1 MENDKL
7 RTLLYNAIIWIEDEC
22 SDFFANE
29 VDNEYEW
36 FEEAI
41 GKLQAAR
48 LSKKEEKMICSENF
62 EKLML
67 RRKGPAKNV

>member
-41 GKLQAAR
+41 GITEEDMNELGIT
-48 LSKKEEKMICSENF
+48 LSKGGNQ
-62 EKLML
+62 
-67 RRKGPAKNV
+67 

>member
-7 RTLLYNAIIWIEDEC
+7 RTLLYNAIIWIEDEY

-41 GKLQAAR
+41 GITEEDMQELGIT
-48 LSKKEEKMICSENF
+48 LSKGGNQ
-62 EKLML
+62 
-67 RRKGPAKNV
+67 

>member
-1 MENDKL
+1 MVDHTMIRATVDTVGADRVL
-7 RTLLYNAIIWIEDEC
+7 
-22 SDFFANE
+22 FAT
-29 VDNEYEW
+29 DGW

-62 EKLML
+62 EKLMQ
-67 RRKGPAKNV
+67 RRKGLAKNV

>member
-41 GKLQAAR
+41 GITEEDMQELGIT
-48 LSKKEEKMICSENF
+48 LSKGGNQWH
-62 EKLML
+62 LTPL
-67 RRKGPAKNV
+67 

>member
-41 GKLQAAR
+41 GITEEDMQELGIT
-48 LSKKEEKMICSENF
+48 LSKGGNQ
-62 EKLML
+62 
-67 RRKGPAKNV
+67 

>member
-22 SDFFANE
+22 SDYFANE

-36 FEEAI
+36 FEQAI
-41 GKLQAAR
+41 GINEEDMNELGIT
-48 LSKKEEKMICSENF
+48 LSKGGNQ
-62 EKLML
+62 
-67 RRKGPAKNV
+67 

>member
-29 VDNEYEW
+29 IDNEYEW

-41 GKLQAAR
+41 GITEEDLQELGIT
-48 LSKKEEKMICSENF
+48 LSKGGNQ
-62 EKLML
+62 
-67 RRKGPAKNV
+67 

>member
-7 RTLLYNAIIWIEDEC
+7 RTLLNNAIIWIEDEC

-41 GKLQAAR
+41 GITEEDMQELGIT
-48 LSKKEEKMICSENF
+48 LSKGGNQ
-62 EKLML
+62 
-67 RRKGPAKNV
+67 

>member
-7 RTLLYNAIIWIEDEC
+7 RTLLYNAIIWIEDEN

-36 FEEAI
+36 FEEALGI
-41 GKLQAAR
+41 TEEDMQELGIT
-48 LSKKEEKMICSENF
+48 LSKGGNQ
-62 EKLML
+62 
-67 RRKGPAKNV
+67 

>member
-22 SDFFANE
+22 SDYFANE

-36 FEEAI
+36 FEQAI
-41 GKLQAAR
+41 GITEEDMKELGIT
-48 LSKKEEKMICSENF
+48 LSKGGKQ
-62 EKLML
+62 
-67 RRKGPAKNV
+67 

>member
-29 VDNEYEW
+29 IDNEYEW

-41 GKLQAAR
+41 GITEEDMQELGIT
-48 LSKKEEKMICSENF
+48 LSKGGNQ
-62 EKLML
+62 
-67 RRKGPAKNV
+67 

>member
-7 RTLLYNAIIWIEDEC
+7 KTLLHNAIIWIEDEC

-41 GKLQAAR
+41 GITEEDMQELGIT
-48 LSKKEEKMICSENF
+48 LSKGGNQ
-62 EKLML
+62 
-67 RRKGPAKNV
+67 

>member
-29 VDNEYEW
+29 IDNEYEW

-41 GKLQAAR
+41 GITEEDLQELGIT
-48 LSKKEEKMICSENF
+48 LSKGGNQWH
-62 EKLML
+62 LTPL
-67 RRKGPAKNV
+67 

>member
-41 GKLQAAR
+41 GITEEDMQELGIT
-48 LSKKEEKMICSENF
+48 LSN
-62 EKLML
+62 
-67 RRKGPAKNV
+67 GGNQ

>member
-22 SDFFANE
+22 SNFFANE

-41 GKLQAAR
+41 GITEEDMQELGIT
-48 LSKKEEKMICSENF
+48 LSKGGNQ
-62 EKLML
+62 
-67 RRKGPAKNV
+67 